1 MCNLFRT
8 ISISEDLESLTTG
21 ESMDKQKVDALV
33 LNEVTIGE
41 DIDDYPDENNGET
54 MSSVEDIDRKIQQI
68 EELRTKCRGKHSKL
82 QLLFG
87 IRYEELYAEKDKK
100 RIASVKKYIMRAN
113 LTQI

>member
-8 ISISEDLESLTTG
+8 ISVSEDLESLTTG

-54 MSSVEDIDRKIQQI
+54 MSLDEDIDRKIQQI

-87 IRYEELYAEKDKK
+87 IRYEELYAENDKK
-100 RIASVKKYIMRAN
+100 RIASVKKFIMRAN